1 MGFLT
6 SILTL
11 CSSFCGCCVAGR
23 GRTDGRNEPREKR
36 PRPKNEAQ
44 RRVRLQFVELFL
56 WLCHSAPLCR
66 GRCRRTDGE
75 QYVCILLQS
84 VCMHGVHMH
93 MRHRAPP
100 KEGGRR
106 CSGVVGRIKKGL
118 LLSTTPRAT
127 CYIVN

>member
-6 SILTL
+6 SILAL
-11 CSSFCGCCVAGR
+11 CVARLVATDDIIDVCTQGKTTATEKRSATAGECFSSLNFFCGFVIRPHCVGADAVGR
-23 GRTDGRNEPREKR
+23 R
-36 PRPKNEAQ
+36 A
-44 RRVRLQFVELFL
+44 
-56 WLCHSAPLCR
+56 
-66 GRCRRTDGE
+66 
-75 QYVCILLQS
+75 VCILLLLQS